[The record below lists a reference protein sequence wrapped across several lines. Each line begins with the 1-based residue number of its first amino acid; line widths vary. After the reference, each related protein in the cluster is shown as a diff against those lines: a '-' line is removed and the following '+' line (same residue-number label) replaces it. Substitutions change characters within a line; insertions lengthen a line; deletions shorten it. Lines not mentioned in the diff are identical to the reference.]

1 MIADWML
8 ERYRLNEL
16 APAERARVD
25 AALAADPSVRERLA
39 ALEADDRAILAAHP
53 PARVAASI
61 RAQPRQP
68 QKRRAWLVPVFVLA
82 AAAVVAVVMPRAEDD
97 VRLKGDTALRLF
109 RLTGDTPERLDD
121 GAKVKPHDVVQVAF
135 ELSGAKHLVVVSVD
149 GAGQSTRHWPSADDT
164 TAPDAFKRL
173 PQSFELDEAPGFE
186 RFFLV
191 TSDAALDVNA
201 LLSAAR
207 SAGRGGAL
215 QVPPGAQVRSFLLD
229 KASP

>member
-1 MIADWML
+1 ML

-16 APAERARVD
+16 DAADRARVD
-25 AALAADPSVRERLA
+25 AALAADPSVRERLD

-53 PARVAASI
+53 PARVAASV

-68 QKRRAWLVPVFVLA
+68 ARRSWLVPALA
-82 AAAVVAVVMPRAEDD
+82 LATVAVIAVVTPRGEDD
-97 VRLKGDTALRLF
+97 IRLKGETALRLF
-109 RLTGDTPERLDD
+109 RLAGDTPERLDD

-135 ELSGAKHLVVVSVD
+135 ELQGAKHLAVVSVD
-149 GAGQSTRHWPSADDT
+149 GAGQATRHWPSTDDT

-201 LLSAAR
+201 LLAAAK
-207 SAGRGGAL
+207 SAGRTGAL
-215 QVPPGAQVRSFLLD
+215 TIPPGAQVRSLLLD
-229 KASP
+229 KVSP